1 MLVAGLL
8 GVLTSLALTAIYF
21 LFEQL
26 AGLPFVPFDVFDELA
41 RILPGGIITIFIQ
54 TMVTVIRGLNLG
66 PTASVAK
73 LIEQTLAV
81 LMMVVV
87 GAIFGAVLAW
97 GVRRHGWRG
106 PRAGQVGALILF
118 LLAAAAE
125 LAYGLQLNP
134 WVALLWMVVTISA
147 WGLLLGGWVERS
159 LQPRQA
165 PAREIQRGISRRAFL
180 SRAAAGS
187 IALALASVGLG
198 SLVQQAKQPT
208 GASEPLSSVAGATPP
223 PVPTPAIAGRTVQ
236 AVPGTRPEVTPNSKF
251 YRIDIDL
258 LPPSIQENS
267 WTLEV
272 AGLFDK
278 PRTLTLSDLR
288 SYPAVTEPRTLSCIS
303 NPVGG
308 DLIGNAYW
316 TGLRIPAL
324 MKDLGLRPEAKA
336 LRIDSADGFFEF
348 VTLADLADPHTLLVY
363 GMNGDTLPA
372 EHGFPLRILIPNR
385 YGMKQ
390 PKWITKFTAVDRAG
404 LGYWV
409 ARGWNEQARPQTVS
423 VIDTIDTAQRQNG
436 RIPIGGIAWAGG
448 RGISKV
454 EVQVDNGPWEQAT
467 LITPPLGP
475 LTWVDWRYDWP
486 AASGSHTFRVRAT
499 DGNGVLQTSEVNPP
513 EPDGATGYYSV
524 SQTI

>member
-8 GVLTSLALTAIYF
+8 GVLTSLTLTAIYF

-26 AGLPFVPFDVFDELA
+26 VGLPFVPFDVFDEIG
-41 RILPGGIITIFIQ
+41 RILPGGVITVFIQ

-73 LIEQTLAV
+73 LIEQALAV
-81 LMMVVV
+81 VMMVIV
-87 GAIFGAVLAW
+87 GGIFGAVLAW
-97 GVRRHGWRG
+97 GVRQHRWHG
-106 PRAGQVGALILF
+106 PRAGQVGGFILF
-118 LLAAAAE
+118 ILAAAAE
-125 LAYGLQLNP
+125 FAYGLQANP
-134 WVALLWMVVTISA
+134 VVALLWMVVTLVA
-147 WGLLLGGWVERS
+147 WGHLLGGWVGSS
-159 LQPRQA
+159 LQVRRA
-165 PAREIQRGISRRAFL
+165 PAMETEGGITRRVFL
-180 SRAAAGS
+180 TRAAGS
-187 IALALASVGLG
+187 VALALAAVGLG
-198 SLVQQAKQPT
+198 NLVQQARLPT
-208 GASEPLSSVAGATPP
+208 GAGEPLSTVAGATPP
-223 PVPTPAIAGRTVQ
+223 PVPTPAIPGRTVQ
-236 AVPGTRPEVTPNSKF
+236 PVPGTRPEVTPNSKF

-258 LPPSIQENS
+258 VPPSIQESS

-288 SYPAVTEPRTLSCIS
+288 VYPAVTEPRTLSCIS

-308 DLIGNAYW
+308 DLIGNTYW

-324 MKDLGLRPEAKA
+324 MKDLGIRPEAKA
-336 LRIDSADGFFEF
+336 LRIDAADGFFEF
-348 VTLADLADPHTLLVY
+348 VTMADLADPRTLLVY
-363 GMNGDTLPA
+363 GMDGDTLPA
-372 EHGFPLRILIPNR
+372 GHGFPLRILIPNR

-409 ARGWNEQARPQTVS
+409 ERGWSQQARPRIVS

-448 RGISKV
+448 RGVSKV

-486 AASGSHTFRVRAT
+486 AVSGNHTFTVRAA
-499 DGNGVLQTSEVNPP
+499 DGNGVLQTSAVNPP